1 MSSNIK
7 DPISILMENGKYK
20 TVEELMKAELKFDD
34 KKLIEKLN
42 SPEFRE
48 KLKNIDLNKINII
61 NTDKTSE

>member
-7 DPISILMENGKYK
+7 DTISILMENGKYK
-20 TVEELMKAELKFDD
+20 TVEELMNAELKFDD

-42 SPEFRE
+42 SLEFRE
-48 KLKNIDLNKINII
+48 KLKNIDLNKINVI

>member
-20 TVEELMKAELKFDD
+20 TVEELMNAELKFDD

-42 SPEFRE
+42 SLEFRE
-48 KLKNIDLNKINII
+48 KLKNIDLNKINVI